1 MTKKVTIGPAVF
13 RRRRELGWS
22 MQRLCEAAG
31 NSIFTSYISD
41 LEKENV
47 NPTVDKAYS
56 IAQAFGTT
64 IDTLIEETLSPGM
77 RLGPAEAAR
86 RVPIVPWSMA
96 SEYAKSRDAS
106 RLPGGTHW
114 ILPPENGYP
123 RLFAL
128 IVPDES
134 MHAPAGIAF
143 PAGST
148 IFVDPDQE
156 AQLNDFVVGYRGDP
170 AMPMFKKLVAD
181 GAQRYLRALNPQF
194 PMQHIDGDFACI
206 GVVVGMTMRLA
217 RGMIR

>member
-31 NSIFTSYISD
+31 NGIYTSYISD
-41 LEKENV
+41 LEKENS
-47 NPTVDKAYS
+47 NPTVDKAYA
-56 IAQAFGTT
+56 IANALGTS
-64 IDTLIEETLSPGM
+64 IDTLIEESLDPSR

-86 RVPIVPWSMA
+86 RVPIVPWAMA
-96 SEYAKSRDAS
+96 NDYVKNRDAS
-106 RLPGGTHW
+106 RLPSGTPW

-123 RLFAL
+123 CLFAL
-128 IVPDES
+128 IVQDES

-148 IFVDPDQE
+148 IFVAPDQD

-170 AMPMFKKLVAD
+170 SAPMFKKLVAD

-194 PMQHIDGDFACI
+194 PMQHIDSDFTCI
-206 GVVVGMTMRLA
+206 GVVVGMTIRFT